1 MSRTR
6 PMVSRAGPAWT
17 GPAGQGE
24 IRRSDS
30 YRAGPSGHT
39 SRPVGNTGI
48 PRPGR
53 YAEIRLHSEQRR
65 NAATEAVARAIL
77 AWRQRNASEMRILI
91 IEGEAR
97 ARGLIRDALQGVGS
111 LEVVAE
117 IGDCGGAP
125 AAFHRYRPDMVVVDR
140 CHAETVIDSA
150 PDAACL
156 LVLPPGQEDLLAA
169 LRGLVGGCDAD
180 GGPVQP
186 VSGDAGAGEETS
198 SPAAAPD
205 AAGPAP
211 YLRRAMSRV
220 GDHYEVFDVDDAY
233 YVEAADNYARFVLP
247 DREYL
252 VPGSLAAF
260 ESRLDPRHF
269 VRVHRSA
276 ILNVRHLVKLE
287 RWFSR
292 DLLAILP
299 EGKKLRVSRT
309 YRDRLDPLLGWGTA

>member
-1 MSRTR
+1 ML
-6 PMVSRAGPAWT
+6 
-17 GPAGQGE
+17 Q
-24 IRRSDS
+24 
-30 YRAGPSGHT
+30 
-39 SRPVGNTGI
+39 
-48 PRPGR
+48 
-53 YAEIRLHSEQRR
+53 
-65 NAATEAVARAIL
+65 ATTAR
-77 AWRQRNASEMRILI
+77 RQRNASEMRILI
-91 IEGEAR
+91 IEGESR
-97 ARGLIRDALQGVGS
+97 ARGLIRDALEGVDG

-140 CHAETVIDSA
+140 SHAETVIDSA
-150 PDAACL
+150 PDGACL

-169 LRGLVGGCDAD
+169 LRGLVGGCEVDD
-180 GGPVQP
+180 GPV
-186 VSGDAGAGEETS
+186 
-198 SPAAAPD
+198 D
-205 AAGPAP
+205 AASAP

-247 DREYL
+247 DRGYL

-276 ILNVRHLVKLE
+276 ILNVRHLEKLE

-299 EGKKLRVSRT
+299 NGKRLRVSRT